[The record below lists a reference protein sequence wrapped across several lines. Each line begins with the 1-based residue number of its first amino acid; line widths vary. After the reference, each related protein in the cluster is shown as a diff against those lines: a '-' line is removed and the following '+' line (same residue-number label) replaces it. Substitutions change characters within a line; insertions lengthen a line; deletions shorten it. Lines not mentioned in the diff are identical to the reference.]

1 MEHAEGASQA
11 KDMLTAALAAVLRNH
26 AGFDR
31 RVVRRL
37 FQLDFQILL
46 LGKNAP
52 NKCCEERKVVARCL
66 LREENLFVNAS
77 QNQNSLQ
84 EGTGEAAV
92 TGELDNRVQDHKLF
106 AELSSRMEAEMLP
119 IDDGAPEA
127 TCAFAVHHSP
137 QVGRY
142 E

>member
-1 MEHAEGASQA
+1 MKKTNALGKLVWSGTSRIIDDFEALLDTSTWAPVPMEHAEDASQA
-11 KDMLTAALAAVLRNH
+11 KEMLTAALATVLRNH

-52 NKCCEERKVVARCL
+52 NKCCEESKVVARCL

-84 EGTGEAAV
+84 EGTG
-92 TGELDNRVQDHKLF
+92 G
-106 AELSSRMEAEMLP
+106 SSGNWRA
-119 IDDGAPEA
+119 
-127 TCAFAVHHSP
+127 
-137 QVGRY
+137 
-142 E
+142 